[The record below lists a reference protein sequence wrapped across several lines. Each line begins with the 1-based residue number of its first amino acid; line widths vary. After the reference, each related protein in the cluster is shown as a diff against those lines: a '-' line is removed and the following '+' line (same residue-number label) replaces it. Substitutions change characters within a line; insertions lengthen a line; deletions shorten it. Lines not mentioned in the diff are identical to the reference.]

1 MRSHINNLTWHPK
14 ELIKEKQ
21 IKSKDCRRKEERSEW
36 KQMKWR
42 LKGQQKRSIKLGDV
56 FKKTN
61 KIDKTLA
68 TFSKNKK
75 KGGENKIRNKREN
88 IKTNITEI

>member
-1 MRSHINNLTWHPK
+1 
-14 ELIKEKQ
+14 
-21 IKSKDCRRKEERSEW
+21 
-36 KQMKWR
+36 MKWR
-42 LKGQQKRSIKLGDV
+42 LKGQQKRSIKLGDF

-68 TFSKNKK
+68 TFAKNKK